1 MKNEK
6 GKVTMDSTNVQRTIW
21 NYYRQLYVNKMDH
34 LEGMDTFLGTAKTKP
49 EETEG
54 MTRPVTSTE
63 IKSVI

>member
-1 MKNEK
+1 
-6 GKVTMDSTNVQRTIW
+6 
-21 NYYRQLYVNKMDH
+21 MDH